1 MHPKIHEL
9 LKKKPVRVGLAVT
22 ALGAI
27 LFVGSKALNWKDDE
41 STVQKSRRSLIESNV
56 FDTGTLEKVDAEQAQ
71 ATYDQQKKE
80 LMDIRRDTQKNE
92 ANQKRELDKV
102 LAKMADMQKTMAE
115 QSQLIGVLT
124 RNNRI
129 VNGNVSNARITR
141 ANESGL
147 SGSNGVVSA
156 DGSPATLTP
165 QQSQSVSRA
174 RGKPETNGMIRTV
187 SSTSITNI
195 KKTGVV
201 EETPIV
207 VQYVDG
213 KQGTGSA
220 GGAGKKQGPVDRK
233 PTNPEIEK
241 KKREMVKAK
250 AKTYIP
256 AGSIIS
262 GVMLNG
268 VDAPTALSKNAS
280 PLPTTIR
287 VKLDVLMPN
296 SYNADLADCFVI
308 GSVTGDLASERA
320 YIRSVTMS
328 CINERGESMETGM
341 IGYAVSDFDGRNGIR
356 GTVVSRAGKAL
367 ITTFG
372 ASFLSA
378 VAEAT
383 KPQAIPTLD
392 QNPGEQTTFQTPDM
406 TDVGKSGVL
415 GGVSGGADRLAQYA
429 ISIAEQQWPVIEI
442 SPGTPVTFFLEK
454 GMSLPVIE

>member
-1 MHPKIHEL
+1 MSKLQEFT
-9 LKKKPVRVGLAVT
+9 KKKSVRIGGAVVALVGIA
-22 ALGAI
+22 AI
-27 LFVGSKALNWKDDE
+27 AQSGLNFNEETPRAKK
-41 STVQKSRRSLIESNV
+41 VQKNLIQSNV
-56 FDTGTLEKVDAEQAQ
+56 FDTQAMEKIDTETAQ
-71 ATYDQQKKE
+71 ATYEQMKKDVRDRTKLEQQQ
-80 LMDIRRDTQKNE
+80 RD
-92 ANQKRELDKV
+92 NQKRELDKV
-102 LAKMADMQKTMAE
+102 MTQLAKMQEQMAA
-115 QSQLIGVLT
+115 QTQIINVLT
-124 RNNRI
+124 KNNQVVSGA
-129 VNGNVSNARITR
+129 VNDPRITR
-141 ANESGL
+141 ARQSGVT
-147 SGSNGVVSA
+147 GDNGVTT
-156 DGSPATLTP
+156 PAGTAQGPYSTVNP
-165 QQSQSVSRA
+165 QQYQNVSRA
-174 RGKPETNGMIRTV
+174 SGPVTNGMIRTV
-187 SSTSITNI
+187 SQNKITNI
-195 KKTGVV
+195 KKTGEV
-201 EETPIV
+201 EETPIEV
-207 VQYVDG
+207 VYVESSKGG
-213 KQGTGSA
+213 KGS
-220 GGAGKKQGPVDRK
+220 GKAQAQPKK

-328 CINERGESMETGM
+328 CINTRGESLETGM
-341 IGYAVSDFDGRNGIR
+341 IGYAVSDYDGRNGIR

-367 ITTFG
+367 IATFG

-378 VAEAT
+378 VAEAS
-383 KPQAIPTLD
+383 KPTAIPTLD
-392 QNPGEQTTFQTPDM
+392 QNPGETTTFQTPDM
-406 TDVGKSGVL
+406 SDVGKSGVL

-429 ISIAEQQWPVIEI
+429 IAIADQQWPVIEI

-454 GMSLPVIE
+454 GMSLPVVE